1 MAFGN
6 NKLFKVRLKGI
17 NRGNFARN
25 SSPGTLYI
33 VAKSMDK
40 AYNSVCL
47 IYGSDPNYDDIKDF
61 ELDTIELVADESNP
75 NTCLTD
81 SYKLIMADDF
91 YTKYVPNG
99 IPDISAIKEIINE
112 ETENETDTDTDDDI
126 DEDSL
131 EE

>member
-17 NRGNFARN
+17 SRGNFARN

-99 IPDISAIKEIINE
+99 IPDISAIKENIDK
-112 ETENETDTDTDDDI
+112 ETENETDTDNGI

>member
-17 NRGNFARN
+17 SRGNFARN

-40 AYNSVCL
+40 AYNSICL

-99 IPDISAIKEIINE
+99 IPDISAIKENIDK
-112 ETENETDTDTDDDI
+112 ETENETDTDNGI